1 MSEDRYDEAKE
12 REYRMNAEVG
22 TEFILNK
29 RWSRPTIEKVES
41 VTKTRLV
48 VGGLTFN
55 KESGWRVGGSSW
67 DTTSI
72 SIPTEKRRA
81 HCKLLLVQSATRQ
94 RYDKFSSYIDRI
106 TLQECLQFNKLLSDL
121 TAAVDAREKGHAEKL
136 QNAKP

>member
-29 RWSRPTIEKVES
+29 RWSRPTIERVER
-41 VTKTRLV
+41 VTKTRLI
-48 VGGLTFN
+48 VGGLAFN

-72 SIPTEKRRA
+72 NMPTEKRRA
-81 HCKLLLVQSATRQ
+81 HCKLLLVQNATRQ
-94 RYDKFSSYIDRI
+94 RYDKFSSCIDRL

-121 TAAVDAREKGHAEKL
+121 TAAVDAREKEYTEKL

>member
-12 REYRMNAEVG
+12 REYRMNAVFG

-29 RWSRPTIEKVES
+29 RWSRPTVEKVER

-67 DTTSI
+67 DTSSI

-81 HCKLLLVQSATRQ
+81 QCKLLLVQNVTRQ
-94 RYDKFSSYIDRI
+94 RYDQFCSYSDRL
-106 TLQECLQFNKLLSDL
+106 TLQECLQLSKLLSDL
-121 TAAVDAREKGHAEKL
+121 TAAVDARDKEYAEKIK
-136 QNAKP
+136 NRK